1 MRDGRHRI
9 LCPRIGRNRELS
21 GDCCSSS
28 RDHWFEIAQLSVST
42 LACLMHCFT
51 SLIIFLTKQDGVQ
64 QLQPLKL
71 SPTRPYYD
79 DFNFEELH
87 GWSAPTLDRDWSVL
101 GWPLGCTA
109 VPCLVRSVTGVEL
122 TQWNQPA
129 HRPLPSSRS
138 ARVPMRAFQ
147 RCTAKLIPYSW
158 LLKGC
163 CELGGY
169 TVGGGRLLS
178 AGSLEAGSCRCPFCS
193 SSRRG
198 ADRRWGF
205 GASLL

>member
-1 MRDGRHRI
+1 MMRDGRHRI

-79 DFNFEELH
+79 DFNFEELLSDLTMIARMIH
-87 GWSAPTLDRDWSVL
+87 PHLRSR
-101 GWPLGCTA
+101 
-109 VPCLVRSVTGVEL
+109 LV
-122 TQWNQPA
+122 
-129 HRPLPSSRS
+129 S
-138 ARVPMRAFQ
+138 ARLTFGMHCCTLSRKERYGRRTNPVKSTCTSTTPQLSERA
-147 RCTAKLIPYSW
+147 
-158 LLKGC
+158 
-163 CELGGY
+163 
-169 TVGGGRLLS
+169 
-178 AGSLEAGSCRCPFCS
+178 
-193 SSRRG
+193 G
-198 ADRRWGF
+198 ADACLSTLHSKIDPLQLAAKGMLRARRLYCWRGETAF
-205 GASLL
+205 SGIFRSRTL